1 MTLVQKQIDR
11 LLAQRASEWVEILKT
26 AGPAEREAFVD
37 WLRESRR
44 HVEEFLTVVAIDH
57 ELNGLDMKGQFD
69 RDALLRRVCATVA
82 PLPLPPTETTS
93 VVTKSQRFTS
103 ARWIAALAAG
113 FVVAIVGLLF
123 AGDFIAPAQSFVTAP
138 GVQQSI
144 ELKDGSVVQ
153 LNADSHVE
161 VRLYRS
167 KRELQLLRGEALFKV
182 AHDASRPFRVHAG
195 NAVVQALGTQFNVN
209 KQATGTVVSVVEG
222 KVRVSSA
229 NEAAGSNTLASKAT
243 SNGAQPIDALIAG
256 QQAVIAPTGAITR
269 NEAADVEQAL
279 TWQPQRLVFRQT
291 PLEEVVRQF
300 NSHNVSPK
308 LRLIGV
314 DPGSHHYSATFDAAD
329 PQSFGDLLE
338 KEPDLAVER
347 RAGEILIRR
356 R

>member
-44 HVEEFLTVVAIDH
+44 HVEEFLTAVAIEK
-57 ELNGLDMKGQFD
+57 ELDGLDMQGRFD
-69 RDALLRRVCATVA
+69 RDALLRRVCATIA
-82 PLPLPPTETTS
+82 PLPLPATDTTS
-93 VVTKSQRFTS
+93 VVTKPRRHIGR
-103 ARWIAALAAG
+103 RWAAALAAG
-113 FVVAIVGLLF
+113 FAVAIISLLF
-123 AGDFIAPAQSFVTAP
+123 AGDFFVPTQNFVTAP
-138 GVQQSI
+138 GMQQSV

-153 LNADSHVE
+153 LNADSHVQ
-161 VRLYRS
+161 VRLRRS
-167 KRELQLLRGEALFKV
+167 TRELQLLRGEALFKV
-182 AHDASRPFRVHAG
+182 AHDANRPFRVHAG
-195 NAVVQALGTQFNVN
+195 NAVVQALGTQFNVS

-229 NEAAGSNTLASKAT
+229 NDASGSNALASNEA
-243 SNGAQPIDALIAG
+243 SNGTLPVAALIAG
-256 QQAVIAPTGAITR
+256 QQAVVASTGAITR
-269 NEAADVEQAL
+269 NEAADVKQTLA
-279 TWQPQRLVFRQT
+279 WQPQRLVFRQT
-291 PLEEVVRQF
+291 SLEDIVHQF
-300 NSHNVSPK
+300 NSHNVTPK
-308 LRLIGV
+308 LRLIGI
-314 DPGSHHYSATFDAAD
+314 DPGSHHYSATFDAED